1 MDVRFVPAASVLRA
15 VALPSEATTEA
26 ATQAPAAPFP
36 GVAAALAA
44 RLTRDPGRPMVTFYD
59 DATGERVEF
68 STATLDN
75 WVAKTANLLVDT
87 VGLAPADAVG
97 IDLPPHWTSCVI
109 LLAAWSAGMEVQL
122 AVSPGGPVDEREASG
137 HGTDRH
143 GSGEHG
149 AGEHG
154 AGEDGAGAPPRHPGV
169 IFTSED
175 RLDIATALDVDEVV
189 GLSLRPLGGRLRAA
203 VPGVL
208 DYAVEVPPHGDRFG
222 PPPPPAEQARLLG
235 LAAAVA
241 RRDALGPEDRI
252 LTVGGPATVAGLL
265 VATLVPLVSGASV
278 VLCRNL
284 DDLDPKALARRV
296 DSERITAV
304 DWSVPQSRTIGLPS
318 QVRRLPAPW

>member
-1 MDVRFVPAASVLRA
+1 MDVRFVPAASVLRT

-26 ATQAPAAPFP
+26 TTQAPAAPFP

-137 HGTDRH
+137 PDTDQH
-143 GSGEHG
+143 TANQHG
-149 AGEHG
+149 AGEH
-154 AGEDGAGAPPRHPGV
+154 GAGAPPRHPGV

-189 GLSLRPLGGRLRAA
+189 GLSLRPLGGRLRNA

-222 PPPPPAEQARLLG
+222 PPPAPAEQSRLLG

-252 LTVGGPATVAGLL
+252 LTVGGPASVAGLL

-296 DSERITAV
+296 GSERITAV
-304 DWSVPQSRTIGLPS
+304 DWSVPQSRTTDLPS
-318 QVRRLPAPW
+318 EVRRLPAPW

>member
-26 ATQAPAAPFP
+26 TTQAPAVPFP

-122 AVSPGGPVDEREASG
+122 AVSPGGPVDEREAGG

-143 GSGEHG
+143 V

-154 AGEDGAGAPPRHPGV
+154 AGEAPRHPGV

-222 PPPPPAEQARLLG
+222 PPSAPAEQARLLG

-265 VATLVPLVSGASV
+265 VATLVPLVCGASV

-296 DSERITAV
+296 DSERITTV
-304 DWSVPQSRTIGLPS
+304 DWSVPQSRTTGLPL